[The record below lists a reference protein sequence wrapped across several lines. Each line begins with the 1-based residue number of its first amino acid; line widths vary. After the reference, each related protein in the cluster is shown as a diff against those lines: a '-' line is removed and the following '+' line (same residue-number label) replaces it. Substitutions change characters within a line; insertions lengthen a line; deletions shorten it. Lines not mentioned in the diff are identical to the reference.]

1 MADAPQL
8 EKVYKELKDKME
20 KAVAALRDEM
30 GTIRT
35 GRANPAL
42 LDRVKVEYYGAP
54 TDLRALASITIPD
67 PRTLLIAPRDKG
79 AMKDIEKA
87 IQRSDLGLTPNN
99 DGKVIRLSLPEL
111 TQERRQELA
120 KTVKKKGEDKKIM
133 MRNYRRE
140 ANDQVK
146 KDQKDGAIT
155 EDQAKKGIDQV
166 QKLLDQYVAK
176 VDEVVKHKEEDVL
189 SV

>member
-8 EKVYKELKDKME
+8 DKVYKDLKDKME
-20 KAVAALRDEM
+20 KTVAGLRDEM

-42 LDRVKVEYYGAP
+42 LDRVKVEYYGTP
-54 TDLRALASITIPD
+54 TDLRALASITVPD
-67 PRTLLIAPRDKG
+67 PRTLLIAPRDKS

-120 KTVKKKGEDKKIM
+120 KTVKKKGEDKKIIL
-133 MRNYRRE
+133 RNYRRE

-155 EDQAKKGIDQV
+155 EDQCKKGTDQV
-166 QKLLDQYVAK
+166 QKILDQYIAK
-176 VDEVVKHKEEDVL
+176 IDEVVKHKEEDVL

>member
-1 MADAPQL
+1 MADAPAL
-8 EKVYKELKDKME
+8 EKVYKDMKDKME
-20 KAVAALRDEM
+20 KALAALRDEM

-42 LDRVKVEYYGAP
+42 LDRVKVEYYGTP
-54 TDLRALASITIPD
+54 TDLRARAAITVPD

-87 IQRSDLGLTPNN
+87 IQKSDLGLTPNN

-111 TQERRQELA
+111 TQERRQDLA
-120 KTVKKKGEDKKIM
+120 KSVKKKGEEKKIIL
-133 MRNYRRE
+133 RNFRRE

-146 KDQKDGAIT
+146 KDQKDGALT
-155 EDQAKKGIDQV
+155 EDQSKKGQDQV
-166 QKLLDQYVAK
+166 QKLLDQYIAK
-176 VDEVVKHKEEDVL
+176 IDEVIKHKEEDVL